1 VRSEEAKKT
10 LVSEGVIA
18 IQLEVT
24 SDESIQALH
33 DEISERVQG
42 KLDILI
48 NNVYAL
54 GPLSSSLSLSLYPFI
69 NMQNYSKI
77 RTNAISVA

>member
-1 VRSEEAKKT
+1 VRSEEAKRT

-54 GPLSSSLSLSLYPFI
+54 GPSSSLSLDLSI

-77 RTNAISVA
+77 RTNAVSVA